1 MYISKTIFNAL
12 VKCKRIGCGIRN
24 LLRMN
29 EMLMNLMQNQKGQ
42 GGWKFMKEL
51 FAKSIYCQ
59 RIEMNLTHSQKLD
72 WR

>member
-12 VKCKRIGCGIRN
+12 VKCKRIGRGIRN

-42 GGWKFMKEL
+42 GG
-51 FAKSIYCQ
+51 
-59 RIEMNLTHSQKLD
+59 
-72 WR
+72 